1 MKVLDIAH
9 RTQIR
14 NLRVSGSLDLS
25 FFKVRTMQKNDTIVN
40 SISVKKLIETWKKRY
55 VIDLS
60 MASLQEIRLSV
71 PEIIEL
77 TSKDGRAKTA
87 IKLQRIIR
95 INSEVAGIKT
105 DVLFS
110 YIPNVVN
117 LSETQRL
124 DQIILKVYD
133 KMIEIYQ
140 QQLSYPNLQDQLYQP
155 FFRLGNRFRESDRLL
170 VEFPPIEQLA
180 TGIQPILQEL
190 FDEHKSTSNPRAL
203 GFLSTQFHFTTE
215 LLTKRLTPGEQ
226 FLLTPY
232 FNFIEE
238 QVCIPFQRV
247 CYAADRHNI
256 GSPSLSIVEQLLPV
270 SRDIAVNVYNQA
282 VELYPNHHSRRGK
295 LNHSGVMASTLRDL
309 EMLQVYLWLCVLEEN
324 MTAIEKEL
332 IPLCIM
338 VFPSVEVTWNLVK
351 QMLKLLLEEI
361 LVRVEPNRQSILLP
375 YTQTMQQIFSNID
388 RKLS

>member
-1 MKVLDIAH
+1 
-9 RTQIR
+9 
-14 NLRVSGSLDLS
+14 
-25 FFKVRTMQKNDTIVN
+25 MQENNRIVKTSAVN
-40 SISVKKLIETWKKRY
+40 KLIDIWKQRY
-55 VIDLS
+55 VIDFS
-60 MASLQEIRLSV
+60 IASLQGISLSV

-77 TSKDGRAKTA
+77 TSKDGREKTA
-87 IKLQRIIR
+87 SKLQRLIK

-124 DQIILKVYD
+124 AQIVLKVYE
-133 KMIEIYQ
+133 KIIEIYQ
-140 QQLSYPNLQDQLYQP
+140 NQLSSPHLRDQIYQP
-155 FFRLGNRFRESDRLL
+155 FFRLGNRFRESDRLS
-170 VEFPPIEQLA
+170 VEFPPIEELA
-180 TGIQPILQEL
+180 TGIKPILQEL
-190 FDEHKSTSNPRAL
+190 LESHKSTSNPRAL

-215 LLTKRLTPGEQ
+215 LLTKRLTPSEQ

-247 CYAADRHNI
+247 CYAAEQHNI
-256 GSPSLSIVEQLLPV
+256 DSPSLSIVEQLLPI
-270 SRDIAVNVYNQA
+270 SHDIAAKVYHQA
-282 VELYPNHHSRRGK
+282 VELYPNHQSRRGK
-295 LNHSGVMASTLRDL
+295 LSHSGVMLSTIRDL
-309 EMLQVYLWLCVLEEN
+309 EMLQVYLWLSVLEEN
-324 MTAIEKEL
+324 MAAVEKEL

-351 QMLKLLLEEI
+351 QMLKILLEEI
-361 LVRVEPNRQSILLP
+361 LVRVEANRQSIVLP
-375 YTQTMQQIFSNID
+375 YTQTMQQVFYDID

>member
-1 MKVLDIAH
+1 M
-9 RTQIR
+9 
-14 NLRVSGSLDLS
+14 
-25 FFKVRTMQKNDTIVN
+25 MQKINTHVSSITVN
-40 SISVKKLIETWKKRY
+40 KLIEIWQQRY

-60 MASLQEIRLSV
+60 IGSLRGIQLSV

-77 TSKDGRAKTA
+77 TSQEGRDKTA
-87 IKLQRIIR
+87 SKLQRLIK

-124 DQIILKVYD
+124 AKIVFKVYE
-133 KMIEIYQ
+133 KIIEIYQ
-140 QQLSYPNLQDQLYQP
+140 QQLSYPHLRDQVSQA
-155 FFRLGNRFRESDRLL
+155 FFRLGDRFRESDRLS
-170 VEFPPIEQLA
+170 VEFPPIEELA
-180 TGIQPILQEL
+180 IGIQPILQEL
-190 FDEHKSTSNPRAL
+190 LESHKSTSNPRAL
-203 GFLSTQFHFTTE
+203 GFLSTQFHFMTE
-215 LLTKRLTPGEQ
+215 LLTKRLTPAEK
-226 FLLTPY
+226 FLITPY

-247 CYAADRHNI
+247 CYAANRHNI
-256 GSPSLSIVEQLLPV
+256 SSPSLSTVEQLLPV
-270 SRDIAVNVYNQA
+270 SRDIAIKVYNQA
-282 VELYPNHHSRRGK
+282 VELYPNHKSRRGK
-295 LNHSGVMASTLRDL
+295 LNHSGVMVSTIRDL

-338 VFPSVEVTWNLVK
+338 VFPSVEVKWNLVK

-361 LVRVEPNRQSILLP
+361 LVRVEVNHQSIVLP
-375 YTQTMQQIFSNID
+375 YTQTMQQVFYYID